1 MMNRPERLF
10 AAVFSLCLPN
20 LALAE
25 MQVQNNR
32 YTCERGVQIPVVY
45 ANSDD
50 SAIAVLTVE
59 GSQILLYSE
68 PAASG
73 ARYGWPSDGSNYVW
87 LTKGTDAMLLW
98 HDGTAGTETTL
109 YAACSQN

>member
-1 MMNRPERLF
+1 MMKMTGNLCAVALF
-10 AAVFSLCLPN
+10 AGLPN

-59 GSQILLYSE
+59 GNQILLYSE

-87 LTKGTDAMLLW
+87 LTKGTEAMLLW
-98 HDGTAGTETTL
+98 HDGTTDTETTL
-109 YAACSQN
+109 LASCQQN

>member
-1 MMNRPERLF
+1 MMKMTENLCAVALF
-10 AAVFSLCLPN
+10 AGLPN

-59 GSQILLYSE
+59 GNQILLYSE

-87 LTKGTDAMLLW
+87 LTKGTEAMLLW
-98 HDGTAGTETTL
+98 HDGTADTETTL
-109 YAACSQN
+109 LASCQQN